1 MFFSLFPSARVL
13 SGAKKSKNLFSNVI
27 SLSPGMQLA
36 LTYKCEVLFTT
47 VGTTCESAARIT
59 SVFVGRYFSNFS
71 LIRLVISEISKKK
84 TVAKLL
90 RVKNG

>member
-27 SLSPGMQLA
+27 SLSPGIQLA

-47 VGTTCESAARIT
+47 GTTCESAARIT